1 MSDGDT
7 EHTSVAGRHRALQR
21 SKTWAIALTSGF
33 SGAAVIS
40 FGVLLMQGGEARAY
54 STAAF
59 AIAAV
64 AFAVFLISVLRQVRD
79 LEKKGAD
86 EN

>member
-7 EHTSVAGRHRALQR
+7 ENTSVTSRHRVLQR
-21 SKTWAIALTSGF
+21 RKSWAIALTSGF
-33 SGAAVIS
+33 SGAAVVS

-59 AIAAV
+59 VIAAV
-64 AFAVFLISVLRQVRD
+64 AFAVFLISVLREVRN

>member
-1 MSDGDT
+1 M
-7 EHTSVAGRHRALQR
+7 V
-21 SKTWAIALTSGF
+21 
-33 SGAAVIS
+33 S
-40 FGVLLMQGGEARAY
+40 FGVLRMQGGEARAY
-54 STAAF
+54 TTAAF

-64 AFAVFLISVLRQVRD
+64 AFAVFLVSVLREVRD

>member
-1 MSDGDT
+1 MS
-7 EHTSVAGRHRALQR
+7 ARRRALQGR
-21 SKTWAIALTSGF
+21 KTWVIALTSGC
-33 SGAAVIS
+33 SGAAAVS

-54 STAAF
+54 STAGF
-59 AIAAV
+59 VIAAV
-64 AFAVFLISVLRQVRD
+64 AFTVFLVSVRREVRD